1 MGFVEKSLF
10 AVAALVVAV
19 GLAGL
24 VAVILASLN
33 ERRRELAILRSV
45 GATLPQILGL
55 LLIEGILLT
64 LCGAITGF
72 AMLSALSFLLA
83 PMLESQ
89 LGLALPLALPSV
101 REISLLGLIVL
112 TGALSSL
119 IPGFQAYRLAL
130 ADGLNPR

>member
-1 MGFVEKSLF
+1 
-10 AVAALVVAV
+10 
-19 GLAGL
+19 
-24 VAVILASLN
+24 
-33 ERRRELAILRSV
+33 
-45 GATLPQILGL
+45 
-55 LLIEGILLT
+55 
-64 LCGAITGF
+64 
-72 AMLSALSFLLA
+72 MLSALSFLLA